1 MKAQTWR
8 RAALASYILAGA
20 SLTVAG
26 YTVATTEANAN
37 ALYRFAE
44 HDNDAYSARSRSIAE
59 GITAAALRGQ
69 GDGVPDAAD
78 WPRIIPQVIPS
89 AVNVAALPF
98 VTRPD
103 DESRVW
109 LVPGVQSNPAT
120 ATLGAVRFWLKSR
133 DQEPRH
139 WQTIGSG
146 AFIADGRYVLTA
158 AHVIDGKSGYRVQT
172 AAGRWLDAELIG
184 LDLRRD
190 VGVLRV
196 SEPGQPIK
204 TGAMPIQGQP
214 VLTIGAPGGRG
225 FSVSAGIVSRYA
237 ESARFSAD
245 EALQIDAPV
254 TGGNSGGLVVSAR
267 GEAVGVVSH
276 SDAAFTQ
283 AVPIGTALAVATEL
297 IERSR

>member
-8 RAALASYILAGA
+8 RTALAAYILAGA

-120 ATLGAVRFWLKSR
+120 AA
-133 DQEPRH
+133 
-139 WQTIGSG
+139 
-146 AFIADGRYVLTA
+146 
-158 AHVIDGKSGYRVQT
+158 
-172 AAGRWLDAELIG
+172 
-184 LDLRRD
+184 
-190 VGVLRV
+190 
-196 SEPGQPIK
+196 
-204 TGAMPIQGQP
+204 
-214 VLTIGAPGGRG
+214 
-225 FSVSAGIVSRYA
+225 
-237 ESARFSAD
+237 
-245 EALQIDAPV
+245 
-254 TGGNSGGLVVSAR
+254 
-267 GEAVGVVSH
+267 
-276 SDAAFTQ
+276 
-283 AVPIGTALAVATEL
+283 
-297 IERSR
+297 